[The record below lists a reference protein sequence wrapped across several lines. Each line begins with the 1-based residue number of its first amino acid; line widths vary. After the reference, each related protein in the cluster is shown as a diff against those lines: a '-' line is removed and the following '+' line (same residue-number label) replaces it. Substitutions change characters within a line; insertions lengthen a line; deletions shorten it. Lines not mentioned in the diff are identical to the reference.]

1 MTLRSVSATQI
12 KQHRSCAL
20 QWYLQR
26 VEGWQMP
33 QSPSQAL
40 GEAIHKQVEDYLL
53 EGTAPTLPS
62 VENAMKKGY
71 VPPTGGAYLVEEP
84 KDYGMR
90 MLAAGVPVK
99 GRIDL
104 LVPPTP
110 GESLVK
116 VVDWKSASSFRYV
129 PEADTLTR
137 DVQGI
142 LYLKYAFENYPFATA
157 GQFRHVYL
165 LTKGTG
171 SKKVDAEVVD
181 RPFVDGQWHHI
192 EQTVEEMKA
201 TATRPLPVVAQ
212 TQANLSHC
220 SNYGGCS
227 FRDRCPA
234 ASKGLIQSMF
244 EAEAST
250 GAGAGVTEGI
260 TMTTLAEKLRQRKA
274 ATQTVAASAETQA
287 ATQSPATEV
296 VVAPTPEPVV
306 VDKPVLVETAPV
318 VVTGIVPPDAPGGD
332 LVPEKAEGIMTTL
345 AKRRSSKTETPVKA
359 AVVVEE
365 PVVTPTAKVE
375 YVNVPPV
382 VVPETV
388 AQLVEINTA
397 MADAAKALE
406 IRNELKRRGAL
417 NVDKAIVDGD
427 PPKVSAPV
435 VAELSL
441 FIDAFPEKAP
451 FDSLHALEDEIAAR
465 TPSLLEHLRKTSPKD
480 VPEGTVDLGEVLF
493 GRGYSTLS
501 ASFAIKPITGAW
513 TVSTLGPASSKVL
526 EVLIP
531 KATFVVRG
539 RR

>member
-40 GEAIHKQVEDYLL
+40 GEAIHLQVEQYLL
-53 EGTAPTLPS
+53 DGKMPDLPS

-104 LVPPTP
+104 LVPPAS

-129 PEADTLTR
+129 PEPDVLTR
-137 DVQGI
+137 DVQGV
-142 LYLKYAFENYPFATA
+142 LYLRYAFENYPYATE

-181 RPFVDGQWHHI
+181 RPFVDGQWAHI

-234 ASKGLIQSMF
+234 ASKGLVASIL
-244 EAEAST
+244 EAESQESALSE
-250 GAGAGVTEGI
+250 GVT
-260 TMTTLAEKLRQRKA
+260 MSTLAEKLRQRKA
-274 ATQTVAASAETQA
+274 ATQSSPVVATS
-287 ATQSPATEV
+287 TEV
-296 VVAPTPEPVV
+296 ATPIVVESVVEAPPVVVEPIVEAKTYVPGPIGIIPPDAPGGDKVPERSEGIMATLAKRRATKAQPTEAKTEVQPVVVEPTPEPVV
-306 VDKPVLVETAPV
+306 VEP
-318 VVTGIVPPDAPGGD
+318 
-332 LVPEKAEGIMTTL
+332 
-345 AKRRSSKTETPVKA
+345 TP
-359 AVVVEE
+359 E
-365 PVVTPTAKVE
+365 PVVEKPTA
-375 YVNVPPV
+375 P
-382 VVPETV
+382 T
-388 AQLVEINTA
+388 
-397 MADAAKALE
+397 
-406 IRNELKRRGAL
+406 
-417 NVDKAIVDGD
+417 
-427 PPKVSAPV
+427 S
-435 VAELSL
+435 AELTL
-441 FIDAFPEKAP
+441 FVDCFPEKAP
-451 FDSLHALEDEIAAR
+451 FDTLRALEDEIASR

-501 ASFAIKPITGAW
+501 ASFAIRPISGAW
-513 TVSTLGPASSKVL
+513 TVSTLGPASSKML
-526 EVLIP
+526 EVLLP

>member
-12 KQHRSCAL
+12 KQHRSCPL
-20 QWYLQR
+20 QWHLQR

-53 EGTAPTLPS
+53 EGKTPDLPS
-62 VENAMKKGY
+62 VDNAIKKGL

-90 MLAAGVPVK
+90 MLCADIPVK

-104 LVPPTP
+104 LVPPAS
-110 GESLVK
+110 GESLVR

-129 PEADTLTR
+129 PEADVLTR

-142 LYLKYAFENYPFATA
+142 LYLRHAFENYPFAPS

-181 RPFVDGQWHHI
+181 RAFVDAQWAHI

-201 TATRPLPVVAQ
+201 TATRSLPVVAQ

-234 ASKGLIQSMF
+234 ASKGLIQSML

-250 GAGAGVTEGI
+250 SGLGTGVTEGI
-260 TMTTLAEKLRQRKA
+260 DMSTLAEKLKARKL
-274 ATQTVAASAETQA
+274 ATASSPSLG
-287 ATQSPATEV
+287 ATQSVIDVPATSSSTVADVSVVVEPSTPVVEPTPV
-296 VVAPTPEPVV
+296 VVAT
-306 VDKPVLVETAPV
+306 
-318 VVTGIVPPDAPGGD
+318 IVPPDAPGGD
-332 LVPEKAEGIMTTL
+332 LVPERSEGIMATL
-345 AKRRSSKTETPVKA
+345 AKRRTKNAVPPVQA
-359 AVVVEE
+359 AVVVEPTPE
-365 PVVTPTAKVE
+365 PVVVMLSPA
-375 YVNVPPV
+375 
-382 VVPETV
+382 
-388 AQLVEINTA
+388 
-397 MADAAKALE
+397 
-406 IRNELKRRGAL
+406 ELRENLRQDGAL
-417 NVDKAIVDGD
+417 NVDKAKFGD
-427 PPKVSAPV
+427 EPVRQPDPDV
-435 VAELSL
+435 VAASNTIREKWIAEGERRPLSL
-441 FIDAFPEKAP
+441 YIDCYPEKAE
-451 FDSLHALEDEIAAR
+451 FDSLRALEDEIAAR

-480 VPEGTVDLGEVLF
+480 VPEGTMDLGEVLF
-493 GRGYSTLS
+493 GRGYSTLA
-501 ASFAIKPITGAW
+501 ASFALKPISGPW
-513 TVSTLGPASSKVL
+513 TVSTLGPASSKLL
-526 EVLIP
+526 EVLLP
-531 KATFVVRG
+531 KAIFVVRG

>member
-1 MTLRSVSATQI
+1 
-12 KQHRSCAL
+12 
-20 QWYLQR
+20 
-26 VEGWQMP
+26 MP

-40 GEAIHKQVEDYLL
+40 GEAIHLQVEQYLL
-53 EGTAPTLPS
+53 DGRAPTLPS

-84 KDYGMR
+84 KDYAMR
-90 MLAAGVPVK
+90 ILAADVPVK

-104 LVPPTP
+104 LVPPAP

-129 PEADTLTR
+129 PEPDTLTR
-137 DVQGI
+137 DVQGV
-142 LYLKYAFENYPFATA
+142 LYLKYAFENYPFATE

-181 RPFVDGQWHHI
+181 RPFVDAQWAHI

-201 TATRPLPVVAQ
+201 TASRALPVVAA

-234 ASKGLIQSMF
+234 ASKGLVASMI
-244 EAEAST
+244 EAEAQTS
-250 GAGAGVTEGI
+250 VSSEGI
-260 TMTTLAEKLRQRKA
+260 DMSTLAEKLRLRR
-274 ATQTVAASAETQA
+274 E
-287 ATQSPATEV
+287 ATQSTPTPV
-296 VVAPTPEPVV
+296 VVEPVVEPVV
-306 VDKPVLVETAPV
+306 VVPEVVEPV
-318 VVTGIVPPDAPGGD
+318 VVIEPVLAVSIVPPDAPGGD
-332 LVPEKAEGIMTTL
+332 LVPERSEGIMATL
-345 AKRRSSKTETPVKA
+345 AKRRVAKA
-359 AVVVEE
+359 KAVEPVVVLPEKDRFLAIAE
-365 PVVTPTAKVE
+365 AAGLVSQPVVTPPVKVE
-375 YVNVPPV
+375 YVNAPPV
-382 VVPETV
+382 VEQPTLP
-388 AQLVEINTA
+388 ATT
-397 MADAAKALE
+397 
-406 IRNELKRRGAL
+406 
-417 NVDKAIVDGD
+417 
-427 PPKVSAPV
+427 
-435 VAELSL
+435 ELSL
-441 FIDAFPEKAP
+441 FVDCYPERAP
-451 FDSLHALEDEIAAR
+451 FENLHALEDEIAAR

-501 ASFAIKPITGAW
+501 ASFVVKPIMGPW

-526 EVLIP
+526 EVLLP

>member
-1 MTLRSVSATQI
+1 
-12 KQHRSCAL
+12 
-20 QWYLQR
+20 
-26 VEGWQMP
+26 
-33 QSPSQAL
+33 
-40 GEAIHKQVEDYLL
+40 
-53 EGTAPTLPS
+53 
-62 VENAMKKGY
+62 
-71 VPPTGGAYLVEEP
+71 
-84 KDYGMR
+84 
-90 MLAAGVPVK
+90 
-99 GRIDL
+99 
-104 LVPPTP
+104 
-110 GESLVK
+110 
-116 VVDWKSASSFRYV
+116 
-129 PEADTLTR
+129 
-137 DVQGI
+137 
-142 LYLKYAFENYPFATA
+142 
-157 GQFRHVYL
+157 VYL

-181 RPFVDGQWHHI
+181 RSFVDGQWAHI

-244 EAEAST
+244 EAEEQTSAQ
-250 GAGAGVTEGI
+250 GEGVT
-260 TMTTLAEKLRQRKA
+260 MSTLAEKLRQRKA
-274 ATQTVAASAETQA
+274 ATAS
-287 ATQSPATEV
+287 SPAVTPAPTTEV
-296 VVAPTPEPVV
+296 VVAPAPEPVV
-306 VDKPVLVETAPV
+306 VEPVVEVVVEPIVEATVEAAPV
-318 VVTGIVPPDAPGGD
+318 IVPEPVVPEPVVATIIPPDAPGGD
-332 LVPEKAEGIMTTL
+332 KVPEKAEGIMATL
-345 AKRRSSKTETPVKA
+345 AKRRSSKTETPMKA

-365 PVVTPTAKVE
+365 PVVTPPAKVE

-382 VVPETV
+382 VVPEAV

-397 MADAAKALE
+397 IIDAAKALE

-427 PPKVSAPV
+427 PPKPSTPV
-435 VAELSL
+435 EVELSL
-441 FIDAFPEKAP
+441 YVDCYPEKAE
-451 FDSLHALEDEIAAR
+451 FDTLRALEDEIAAR

-501 ASFAIKPITGAW
+501 ASFALRPITGAW

>member
-26 VEGWQMP
+26 VEGWTMP

-40 GEAIHKQVEDYLL
+40 GEAIHLQVEQYLL
-53 EGTAPTLPS
+53 DGKQPDLPS

-84 KDYGMR
+84 KDYAMR
-90 MLAAGVPVK
+90 ILAADVPVK

-104 LVPPTP
+104 LVPPAT

-129 PEADTLTR
+129 PEPDVLTR
-137 DVQGI
+137 DVQGV
-142 LYLKYAFENYPFATA
+142 LYLKYAFENYPFATT

-181 RPFVDGQWHHI
+181 RPFVDAQWAHI
-192 EQTVEEMKA
+192 EQTVEDMKT
-201 TATRPLPVVAQ
+201 TATRPLPIVAQ

-234 ASKGLIQSMF
+234 ASKGLVASII
-244 EAEAST
+244 EAEQQGST
-250 GAGAGVTEGI
+250 VSEGTE
-260 TMTTLAEKLRQRKA
+260 MTLAEKLRLRR
-274 ATQTVAASAETQA
+274 E
-287 ATQSPATEV
+287 ATQSVPTPAVVPEIVEPVVVPEVVPEKSVVVEPVVKVPEV
-296 VVAPTPEPVV
+296 VVAS
-306 VDKPVLVETAPV
+306 
-318 VVTGIVPPDAPGGD
+318 IVPPDAPGGD
-332 LVPEKAEGIMTTL
+332 KVPEKAEGIMATL
-345 AKRRSSKTETPVKA
+345 AKRR
-359 AVVVEE
+359 
-365 PVVTPTAKVE
+365 
-375 YVNVPPV
+375 
-382 VVPETV
+382 
-388 AQLVEINTA
+388 
-397 MADAAKALE
+397 AAKAQ
-406 IRNELKRRGAL
+406 
-417 NVDKAIVDGD
+417 
-427 PPKVSAPV
+427 PV
-435 VAELSL
+435 VEPIVEPIVESVRQPDPDVVAAANTIREKWIAEGEKRPLSL
-441 FIDAFPEKAP
+441 FIDCYPEKAE
-451 FDSLHALEDEIAAR
+451 FDTLRALEDEIAAR

-480 VPEGTVDLGEVLF
+480 VPEGTADLGEVLF
-493 GRGYSTLS
+493 GRGYSALS
-501 ASFAIKPITGAW
+501 ASFVVKPISGPY

-526 EVLIP
+526 EVLLP

>member
-26 VEGWQMP
+26 VEGWTMP

-40 GEAIHKQVEDYLL
+40 GEAIHLQVEQYLL
-53 EGTAPTLPS
+53 DGKMPDLPS

-104 LVPPTP
+104 LIPPLAGFP
-110 GESLVK
+110 RVR
-116 VVDWKSASSFRYV
+116 VIDWKSASSFRYV
-129 PEADTLTR
+129 PEPDVLTR
-137 DVQGI
+137 DVQGV
-142 LYLKYAFENYPFATA
+142 LYLRYAFENYPYATE

-171 SKKVDAEVVD
+171 SKKVDAEMVD
-181 RPFVDGQWHHI
+181 RPFVDAQWAHI

-234 ASKGLIQSMF
+234 ASKGLVASIL
-244 EAEAST
+244 EAESQESALSE
-250 GAGAGVTEGI
+250 GVT
-260 TMTTLAEKLRQRKA
+260 MSTLAEKLRQRKA
-274 ATQTVAASAETQA
+274 ATQSSPVVATS
-287 ATQSPATEV
+287 TEV
-296 VVAPTPEPVV
+296 ATPIVVESVVEAPPVV
-306 VDKPVLVETAPV
+306 VEPIVEAKTYVPGPI
-318 VVTGIVPPDAPGGD
+318 GIIPPDAPGGD
-332 LVPEKAEGIMTTL
+332 KVPERSEGIMATL
-345 AKRRSSKTETPVKA
+345 AKRRATKAQPTEAKTEVQP
-359 AVVVEE
+359 VVVEPTPE
-365 PVVTPTAKVE
+365 PVVEKPTA
-375 YVNVPPV
+375 P
-382 VVPETV
+382 T
-388 AQLVEINTA
+388 
-397 MADAAKALE
+397 
-406 IRNELKRRGAL
+406 
-417 NVDKAIVDGD
+417 
-427 PPKVSAPV
+427 S
-435 VAELSL
+435 AELTL
-441 FIDAFPEKAP
+441 FVDCFPEKAP
-451 FDSLHALEDEIAAR
+451 FDTLRALEDEIAAR

-501 ASFAIKPITGAW
+501 ASFAIRPISGAW
-513 TVSTLGPASSKVL
+513 TVSTLGPASSKML
-526 EVLIP
+526 EVLLP
-531 KATFVVRG
+531 KATLVVRG

>member
-53 EGTAPTLPS
+53 AGTNPDLPS
-62 VENAMKKGY
+62 VENAIKKGL

-84 KDYGMR
+84 KDYGMA
-90 MLAAGVPVK
+90 LKCADVPVK

-104 LVPPTP
+104 LIPPAK

-129 PEADTLTR
+129 PEADALTR
-137 DVQGI
+137 DVQGV
-142 LYLKYAFENYPFATA
+142 LYLKYAFANYPFATH

-181 RPFVDGQWHHI
+181 REFIDGQWAHI
-192 EQTVEEMKA
+192 EATVEQMKA
-201 TATRPLPVVAQ
+201 TATRKLPVVAQ

-220 SNYGGCS
+220 DSYGGCS

-234 ASKGLIQSMF
+234 ASKGLVQSML
-244 EAEAST
+244 E
-250 GAGAGVTEGI
+250 TESQGSATPEG
-260 TMTTLAEKLRQRKA
+260 TMSTLAEKLRARRA
-274 ATQTVAASAETQA
+274 ATTT
-287 ATQSPATEV
+287 PA
-296 VVAPTPEPVV
+296 PEPV
-306 VDKPVLVETAPV
+306 PVAAPS
-318 VVTGIVPPDAPGGD
+318 AP
-332 LVPEKAEGIMTTL
+332 E
-345 AKRRSSKTETPVKA
+345 
-359 AVVVEE
+359 
-365 PVVTPTAKVE
+365 
-375 YVNVPPV
+375 PV

-388 AQLVEINTA
+388 V
-397 MADAAKALE
+397 
-406 IRNELKRRGAL
+406 
-417 NVDKAIVDGD
+417 
-427 PPKVSAPV
+427 APV
-435 VAELSL
+435 VEPKVAKKTKTVPGPVGIIPPDAPGGELVPEKNEGVVAKTMSPAELREDLRRSGAIGVDQAKFGDEPIVVPEVKVEIVAVSKDEAARSNVDPVVSDETPRPATSAELTL
-441 FIDAFPEKAP
+441 FIDCFPEKAP
-451 FDSLHALEDEIAAR
+451 FDTLRALEDEIAAR
-465 TPSLLEHLRKTSPKD
+465 TPSLLEHLRKSSPKD
-480 VPEGTVDLGEVLF
+480 VPEGTMDLGEVLF
-493 GRGYSTLS
+493 GRGYSALS
-501 ASFAIKPITGAW
+501 ASFALKPISGAW

-526 EVLIP
+526 EVLLP

>member
-26 VEGWQMP
+26 VEGWTMP

-53 EGTAPTLPS
+53 EGKNPDLPS

-71 VPPTGGAYLVEEP
+71 VPLTGGAYLVEEP

-104 LVPPTP
+104 LVPPAA
-110 GESLVK
+110 GERLVK

-129 PEADTLTR
+129 PEPDVLTR
-137 DVQGI
+137 DVQGV
-142 LYLKYAFENYPFATA
+142 LYLKYAFENYPYATE

-165 LTKGTG
+165 LTKGIG

-181 RPFVDGQWHHI
+181 RPFVDAQWAHI

-201 TATRPLPVVAQ
+201 TATRSLPVVAQ

-234 ASKGLIQSMF
+234 ASKGLVASIL
-244 EAEAST
+244 EAESQESAPL
-250 GAGAGVTEGI
+250 EGI
-260 TMTTLAEKLRQRKA
+260 TMSTLAEKLKARKA
-274 ATQTVAASAETQA
+274 ATQSSPVAT
-287 ATQSPATEV
+287 PAPQPV
-296 VVAPTPEPVV
+296 VEPVV
-306 VDKPVLVETAPV
+306 VEPV
-318 VVTGIVPPDAPGGD
+318 VEAKTYVPGPIGIIPPDAPGGD
-332 LVPEKAEGIMTTL
+332 KVPEKAEGVVLPERSEGIMATL
-345 AKRRSSKTETPVKA
+345 AKRRATKAQPTEAKVEVQPTP
-359 AVVVEE
+359 VVVEPTPE
-365 PVVTPTAKVE
+365 PVVTEPVKVE
-375 YVNVPPV
+375 YVNV
-382 VVPETV
+382 
-388 AQLVEINTA
+388 L
-397 MADAAKALE
+397 
-406 IRNELKRRGAL
+406 
-417 NVDKAIVDGD
+417 
-427 PPKVSAPV
+427 PV
-435 VAELSL
+435 VAPAAVLQPVEPVVEKPTSAELTL
-441 FIDAFPEKAP
+441 FVDCFPEKAP
-451 FDSLHALEDEIAAR
+451 FDTLRALEDEIAAR

-480 VPEGTVDLGEVLF
+480 VPEGTMDLGEVLF

-501 ASFAIKPITGAW
+501 ASFAVKPISGAW

-526 EVLIP
+526 EVLLP

>member
-40 GEAIHKQVEDYLL
+40 GEAIHLQVEQYLL
-53 EGTAPTLPS
+53 DGKMPDLPS

-104 LVPPTP
+104 LVPPP
-110 GESLVK
+110 AGESLVK

-129 PEADTLTR
+129 PEPDVLTR
-137 DVQGI
+137 DVQGV
-142 LYLKYAFENYPFATA
+142 LYLRYAFENYPYATE

-171 SKKVDAEVVD
+171 SKKVDAEMVD
-181 RPFVDGQWHHI
+181 RPFVDAQWAHI

-234 ASKGLIQSMF
+234 ASKGLVASIL
-244 EAEAST
+244 EAESQESALSE
-250 GAGAGVTEGI
+250 GVT
-260 TMTTLAEKLRQRKA
+260 MSTLAEKLRQRKA
-274 ATQTVAASAETQA
+274 ATQSSPVVATS
-287 ATQSPATEV
+287 TEV
-296 VVAPTPEPVV
+296 ATPIVVESVVEAPPVVVEPIVEAKTYVPGPIGIIPPDAPGGDKVPERSEGIMATLAKRRAVKAQPTEAKTDVQPVVVEPTPEPVV
-306 VDKPVLVETAPV
+306 VEP
-318 VVTGIVPPDAPGGD
+318 
-332 LVPEKAEGIMTTL
+332 
-345 AKRRSSKTETPVKA
+345 TP
-359 AVVVEE
+359 E
-365 PVVTPTAKVE
+365 PVVEKPTA
-375 YVNVPPV
+375 P
-382 VVPETV
+382 T
-388 AQLVEINTA
+388 
-397 MADAAKALE
+397 
-406 IRNELKRRGAL
+406 
-417 NVDKAIVDGD
+417 
-427 PPKVSAPV
+427 S
-435 VAELSL
+435 AELTL
-441 FIDAFPEKAP
+441 FVDCFPEKAP
-451 FDSLHALEDEIAAR
+451 FDTLRALEDEIAAR
-465 TPSLLEHLRKTSPKD
+465 TPSLIEHLRKTSPKD

-501 ASFAIKPITGAW
+501 ASFAIRPISGAW

-526 EVLIP
+526 EVLLP

>member
-33 QSPSQAL
+33 QSASQAL

-53 EGTAPTLPS
+53 DGTAPTLPS

-104 LVPPTP
+104 LVPPAS

-129 PEADTLTR
+129 PEPDVLTR

-142 LYLKYAFENYPFATA
+142 LYLKYAFENYPFATT

-181 RPFVDGQWHHI
+181 RSFVDAQWAHI
-192 EQTVEEMKA
+192 EQTVEEIKA
-201 TATRPLPVVAQ
+201 TATRSLPVVAQ

-220 SNYGGCS
+220 SAYGGCS

-234 ASKGLIQSMF
+234 ASKGLIESMF
-244 EAEAST
+244 EADAST
-250 GAGAGVTEGI
+250 GPGAGVTEG
-260 TMTTLAEKLRQRKA
+260 TDMTTLAEKLKARRA
-274 ATQTVAASAETQA
+274 ATQTVT
-287 ATQSPATEV
+287 TEV
-296 VVAPTPEPVV
+296 VVAESPAPVLSETAPKSVVEEPEVKVTEPVV
-306 VDKPVLVETAPV
+306 AS
-318 VVTGIVPPDAPGGD
+318 IVPPDAPNGD
-332 LVPEKAEGIMTTL
+332 LVPEKAEGIMATL

-359 AVVVEE
+359 AVVVAE
-365 PVVTPTAKVE
+365 P
-375 YVNVPPV
+375 
-382 VVPETV
+382 
-388 AQLVEINTA
+388 
-397 MADAAKALE
+397 
-406 IRNELKRRGAL
+406 
-417 NVDKAIVDGD
+417 
-427 PPKVSAPV
+427 SAPV
-435 VAELSL
+435 LSETAPPVAAPVRQPDPDVVAASNTIREKWIAEGEKRPLSL
-441 FIDAFPEKAP
+441 YIDCYPEKAE
-451 FDSLHALEDEIAAR
+451 FDSLRALEDEIAAR

-480 VPEGTVDLGEVLF
+480 VPEGAMDLGEVLF
-493 GRGYSTLS
+493 GRGYSTLA
-501 ASFAIKPITGAW
+501 ASFALKPISGPY

-526 EVLIP
+526 EVLLP

>member
-26 VEGWQMP
+26 VEGWTMP

-40 GEAIHKQVEDYLL
+40 GEAIHLQVEQYLL
-53 EGTAPTLPS
+53 DGKQPDLPS

-84 KDYGMR
+84 KDYAMR
-90 MLAAGVPVK
+90 ILAADVPVK

-104 LVPPTP
+104 LVPPAA

-129 PEADTLTR
+129 PEPDALTR
-137 DVQGI
+137 DVQGV
-142 LYLKYAFENYPFATA
+142 LYLKYAFENYPFATE

-181 RPFVDGQWHHI
+181 RPFIDAQWAHI
-192 EQTVEEMKA
+192 EQTVEGMKA

-220 SNYGGCS
+220 SAYGGCS

-234 ASKGLIQSMF
+234 ASKGLVASLIES
-244 EAEAST
+244 EAQTS
-250 GAGAGVTEGI
+250 VSSEGI
-260 TMTTLAEKLRQRKA
+260 DMSTLAEKLRLRR
-274 ATQTVAASAETQA
+274 E
-287 ATQSPATEV
+287 ATQSTSTPAVVPE

-306 VDKPVLVETAPV
+306 VPEVVPEKSVVEEPV
-318 VVTGIVPPDAPGGD
+318 VKVPEVVVASIVPPDAPGGD
-332 LVPEKAEGIMTTL
+332 KVPERSEGIMATL
-345 AKRRSSKTETPVKA
+345 AKRRVAKA
-359 AVVVEE
+359 KAVE
-365 PVVTPTAKVE
+365 PVVVLPEKDRFLAIAEAAGLVVE
-375 YVNVPPV
+375 PV
-382 VVPETV
+382 VVTLSP
-388 AQLVEINTA
+388 
-397 MADAAKALE
+397 AKLREHLRQA
-406 IRNELKRRGAL
+406 GAL
-417 NVDKAIVDGD
+417 GVDQATFGD
-427 PPKVSAPV
+427 EPVRQPDPDV
-435 VAELSL
+435 VAAANTIREKWIAEGEKRPLSL
-441 FIDAFPEKAP
+441 YVDCYPEKAE
-451 FDSLHALEDEIAAR
+451 FDTLRALEDEIATR

-480 VPEGTVDLGEVLF
+480 VPEGSVDLGEVLF

-501 ASFAIKPITGAW
+501 ASFVVKPISGPW

-526 EVLIP
+526 EVLLP

>member
-26 VEGWQMP
+26 VEGWTMP

-40 GEAIHKQVEDYLL
+40 GEAIHLQVEQYLL
-53 EGTAPTLPS
+53 DGKQPDLPS
-62 VENAMKKGY
+62 VENAMRKGY

-84 KDYGMR
+84 KDYAMR
-90 MLAAGVPVK
+90 ILAADVPVK

-104 LVPPTP
+104 LIPPAA

-129 PEADTLTR
+129 PEPDTLTR
-137 DVQGI
+137 DVQGV
-142 LYLKYAFENYPFATA
+142 LYLRYAFENYPFAKT

-181 RPFVDGQWHHI
+181 REFIDGQWAHI

-201 TATRPLPVVAQ
+201 TATRPLPVVVQ

-234 ASKGLIQSMF
+234 ASKGLVASIL
-244 EAEAST
+244 EAESQESAPS
-250 GAGAGVTEGI
+250 EGI
-260 TMTTLAEKLRQRKA
+260 TMSTLAEKLRQRKA
-274 ATQTVAASAETQA
+274 LTQT
-287 ATQSPATEV
+287 PAPTVEV
-296 VVAPTPEPVV
+296 IEAPVPEAPVEVAPVVEPVV
-306 VDKPVLVETAPV
+306 AT
-318 VVTGIVPPDAPGGD
+318 IIPPDAPGGD
-332 LVPEKAEGIMTTL
+332 KVPEKAEGIMATL
-345 AKRRSSKTETPVKA
+345 AKRRATKAQPTEAKTEVQP
-359 AVVVEE
+359 VVVEPTPE
-365 PVVTPTAKVE
+365 PVVVEPTPEPVVKKPTA
-375 YVNVPPV
+375 P
-382 VVPETV
+382 T
-388 AQLVEINTA
+388 
-397 MADAAKALE
+397 
-406 IRNELKRRGAL
+406 
-417 NVDKAIVDGD
+417 
-427 PPKVSAPV
+427 S
-435 VAELSL
+435 AELSL
-441 FIDAFPEKAP
+441 YVDCYPEKAP
-451 FDSLHALEDEIAAR
+451 FESLRALEDEIAAR

-501 ASFAIKPITGAW
+501 ASFALRPITGAW

-526 EVLIP
+526 EVLLP

>member
-53 EGTAPTLPS
+53 SAAEPTLGS
-62 VENAMKKGY
+62 VRVAIEKGL

-84 KDYGMR
+84 KDYAMVIR
-90 MLAAGVPVK
+90 CADVPVK

-104 LVPPTP
+104 LIPPLAGFP
-110 GESLVK
+110 RVR
-116 VVDWKSASSFRYV
+116 VIDWKSASSFRYV
-129 PEADTLTR
+129 PEPDTLTR
-137 DVQGI
+137 DVQGV
-142 LYLKYAFENYPFATA
+142 LYLKYAFSNYPFATE

-181 RPFVDGQWHHI
+181 REFIDAQWAHI
-192 EQTVEEMKA
+192 EATVEDMKA

-220 SNYGGCS
+220 SAYGGCS

-234 ASKGLIQSMF
+234 ASKGLVASMI
-244 EAEAST
+244 EAESQTSAS
-250 GAGAGVTEGI
+250 GEGI
-260 TMTTLAEKLRQRKA
+260 TMSTLAEKLKARRA
-274 ATQTVAASAETQA
+274 ATMTVEA
-287 ATQSPATEV
+287 PATSSSTVVDVPV
-296 VVAPTPEPVV
+296 VVEPVVIPEPVV
-306 VDKPVLVETAPV
+306 ESV
-318 VVTGIVPPDAPGGD
+318 VVASIIPPDAPGGD
-332 LVPEKAEGIMTTL
+332 KVPEKAEGIMATL
-345 AKRRSSKTETPVKA
+345 AKRRSSKAEAQPV
-359 AVVVEE
+359 AVEAPVVE
-365 PVVTPTAKVE
+365 PVVAPPVKIE
-375 YVNVPPV
+375 YVPEPV
-382 VVPETV
+382 VVPEAVYTP
-388 AQLVEINTA
+388 
-397 MADAAKALE
+397 
-406 IRNELKRRGAL
+406 
-417 NVDKAIVDGD
+417 D
-427 PPKVSAPV
+427 PVLPRPLAPV
-435 VAELSL
+435 EAELSL
-441 FIDAFPEKAP
+441 YVDCYPEKAE
-451 FDSLHALEDEIAAR
+451 FDTLRALEDEIAER

-501 ASFAIKPITGAW
+501 ASFAIRPITGAW

-526 EVLIP
+526 EVLLP
-531 KATFVVRG
+531 KATLVVRG

>member
-1 MTLRSVSATQI
+1 
-12 KQHRSCAL
+12 
-20 QWYLQR
+20 
-26 VEGWQMP
+26 MP

-40 GEAIHKQVEDYLL
+40 GEAIHLQVEQYLL
-53 EGTAPTLPS
+53 DGKNPDLPS

-84 KDYGMR
+84 KDYAMR
-90 MLAAGVPVK
+90 ILAADVPVK

-104 LVPPTP
+104 LIPPAE
-110 GESLVK
+110 GETLVR

-129 PEADTLTR
+129 PEPDVLTR
-137 DVQGI
+137 DVQGV
-142 LYLKYAFENYPFATA
+142 LYLRYAFENYPYATE

-181 RPFVDGQWHHI
+181 REFIDGQWAHI

-201 TATRPLPVVAQ
+201 TATRSLPVVAQ

-234 ASKGLIQSMF
+234 ASKGLVASIL
-244 EAEAST
+244 EAESQESALSE
-250 GAGAGVTEGI
+250 GVT
-260 TMTTLAEKLRQRKA
+260 MSTLAEKLRQRKA
-274 ATQTVAASAETQA
+274 ATASSPSPG
-287 ATQSPATEV
+287 ATQTPAPTVEV
-296 VVAPTPEPVV
+296 VEAPAEATSVVVVEPVVIEPVV
-306 VDKPVLVETAPV
+306 VPEPVIAT
-318 VVTGIVPPDAPGGD
+318 IIPPDAPGGEK
-332 LVPEKAEGIMTTL
+332 VPERSEGIMATL

-359 AVVVEE
+359 AVVVAPIPE
-365 PVVTPTAKVE
+365 PVVTPPAKVE
-375 YVNVPPV
+375 YINVPPV
-382 VVPETV
+382 VVPEAVYTP
-388 AQLVEINTA
+388 
-397 MADAAKALE
+397 
-406 IRNELKRRGAL
+406 
-417 NVDKAIVDGD
+417 D
-427 PPKVSAPV
+427 PVLPRPLAPAE
-435 VAELSL
+435 AELTL
-441 FIDAFPEKAP
+441 FVDCYPEKAP
-451 FDSLHALEDEIAAR
+451 FESLRALEDEIAAR

-501 ASFAIKPITGAW
+501 ASFAIRPISGAW

-526 EVLIP
+526 EVLLP